1 MEWRS
6 KEKKNIKYPKHNDSR
21 VRRTFLLFPKTLK
34 GITKW
39 LCFVKIEQHYL
50 KTESK
55 PTGGFDW
62 QGHPGYSGC
71 SQFWFD
77 YKWFN

>member
-1 MEWRS
+1 MMEWRS

-39 LCFVKIEQHYL
+39 LCFVKIGKDILVIQDVVNFGLIINGLIKRRKHEYL
-50 KTESK
+50 QK
-55 PTGGFDW
+55 
-62 QGHPGYSGC
+62 
-71 SQFWFD
+71 
-77 YKWFN
+77 